1 MGIKLKMTLWYT
13 ILALVTA
20 GLMGGLLF
28 IAAQRS
34 AYEYYSDT
42 LHAASALAQSQLEY
56 ESGNLEIDD
65 DLEDIPDVHIAL
77 YTESGTLIYGR
88 TRVEL
93 AFEQDAVRR
102 VSSGG
107 MEWYALDTLLTFDG
121 RSSVWMRC
129 VKAADSEAAAY
140 VLVLRVALI
149 LLPLMIGLTALGG
162 FLIARGAFRPVG
174 RMAATAE
181 AIVSG
186 GDLGRRVGLHGG
198 RDELTRLSRTLD
210 SMLERLDEAFRRE
223 RQFTSDAAHELR
235 TPLNAVRLLCQEA
248 MDETDP
254 GRRESLIAEIMERI
268 DGLSRLVA
276 QLLALSRMDAG
287 RVPVEMRE
295 VAHELEPLA
304 QDADISLEAEVDPGV
319 RMNADA
325 SLLTRLAVNLLGNA
339 IRYGR
344 RGGHAWLK
352 LTDEADGVCLAVR
365 DDGVGMDADTLA
377 NLRALIAA
385 DTDSREDVTKVGVWN
400 ISQRIRSEFGD
411 SYGLEVD
418 SWPGHGTEFR
428 LRLPYLTGEMIVND
442 EVQAA
447 ARG

>member
-28 IAAQRS
+28 FAAQRS

-162 FLIARGAFRPVG
+162 FLIARGAFRPG
-174 RMAATAE
+174 CRARWTACWS
-181 AIVSG
+181 VW
-186 GDLGRRVGLHGG
+186 
-198 RDELTRLSRTLD
+198 TRP
-210 SMLERLDEAFRRE
+210 
-223 RQFTSDAAHELR
+223 SDASGNSPRMRR
-235 TPLNAVRLLCQEA
+235 TSCARRSMPCACCVRRPW
-248 MDETDP
+248 M
-254 GRRESLIAEIMERI
+254 RR
-268 DGLSRLVA
+268 
-276 QLLALSRMDAG
+276 
-287 RVPVEMRE
+287 
-295 VAHELEPLA
+295 
-304 QDADISLEAEVDPGV
+304 
-319 RMNADA
+319 
-325 SLLTRLAVNLLGNA
+325 T
-339 IRYGR
+339 
-344 RGGHAWLK
+344 
-352 LTDEADGVCLAVR
+352 
-365 DDGVGMDADTLA
+365 
-377 NLRALIAA
+377 
-385 DTDSREDVTKVGVWN
+385 
-400 ISQRIRSEFGD
+400 
-411 SYGLEVD
+411 
-418 SWPGHGTEFR
+418 
-428 LRLPYLTGEMIVND
+428 
-442 EVQAA
+442 QAA
-447 ARG
+447 ASR

>member
-13 ILALVTA
+13 LLALVTA

-28 IAAQRS
+28 FAAQRS
-34 AYEYYSDT
+34 SFEYYSDT
-42 LHAASALAQSQLEY
+42 LHAASVLAQSQLEY

-65 DLEDIPDVHIAL
+65 DLDDIPDVHIAL
-77 YTESGTLIYGR
+77 YTAGGTLIYGR

-93 AFEQDAVRR
+93 PFEEGTVRR

-107 MEWYALDTLLTFDG
+107 LEWYVMDTLLTFDS

-140 VLVLRVALI
+140 APVFRMALV

-162 FLIARGAFRPVG
+162 FLIARGAFQPVE

-210 SMLERLDEAFRRE
+210 GMLERLDESFRRE

-248 MDETDP
+248 LDEQDP
-254 GRRESLIAEIMERI
+254 RRREALIAEIMERI

-287 RVPVEMRE
+287 RVPVEMQEVDASRLIQE
-295 VAHELEPLA
+295 VARELEPVA
-304 QDADISLEAEVDPGV
+304 EDAGITLEVQAAPGV
-319 RMNADA
+319 KLKADP

-344 RGGHAWLK
+344 PGGHAWLT
-352 LTDEADGVCLAVR
+352 LADEADGVRLTVR
-365 DDGVGMDADTLA
+365 DDGVGMSAEEQERMWDRFWRADSSRHSEGTGLGLA
-377 NLRALIAA
+377 IARWIIDRHGA
-385 DTDSREDVTKVGVWN
+385 QAQVESEPGKGTKVRVLFP
-400 ISQRIRSEFGD
+400 RK
-411 SYGLEVD
+411 
-418 SWPGHGTEFR
+418 
-428 LRLPYLTGEMIVND
+428 
-442 EVQAA
+442 
-447 ARG
+447 

>member
-42 LHAASALAQSQLEY
+42 LHAASSLAQSQLEY

-254 GRRESLIAEIMERI
+254 GRSESLIAEIMERI

-287 RVPVEMRE
+287 RVPVEMRDVDVSRLMQE

-304 QDADISLEAEVDPGV
+304 QDADISLEAEVEPGV
-319 RMNADA
+319 QMNADA

-344 RGGHAWLK
+344 RGGLHPL
-352 LTDEADGVCLAVR
+352 
-365 DDGVGMDADTLA
+365 
-377 NLRALIAA
+377 
-385 DTDSREDVTKVGVWN
+385 
-400 ISQRIRSEFGD
+400 F
-411 SYGLEVD
+411 
-418 SWPGHGTEFR
+418 
-428 LRLPYLTGEMIVND
+428 
-442 EVQAA
+442 
-447 ARG
+447 

>member
-13 ILALVTA
+13 LLALVTA

-28 IAAQRS
+28 FAAQRS
-34 AYEYYSDT
+34 SFEYYSDT
-42 LHAASALAQSQLEY
+42 LHAASVLAQSQLEY

-65 DLEDIPDVHIAL
+65 DLDDIPDVHIAL
-77 YTESGTLIYGR
+77 YTGGGTLIYGR

-93 AFEQDAVRR
+93 PFEEGTVRR

-107 MEWYALDTLLTFDG
+107 LEWYVMDTLLTFDS

-140 VLVLRVALI
+140 APVFRMALV

-162 FLIARGAFRPVG
+162 FLIARGAFRPVE

-210 SMLERLDEAFRRE
+210 GMLERLDESFRRE

-248 MDETDP
+248 MDEPDP
-254 GRRESLIAEIMERI
+254 GRREALIAEIMERT

-287 RVPVEMRE
+287 RVPVEMQEVDASRLIQE
-295 VAHELEPLA
+295 VARELEPVA
-304 QDADISLEAEVDPGV
+304 EDAGITLEVRAAPGV
-319 RMNADA
+319 KLRGDP

-344 RGGHAWLK
+344 PGGHAWLT
-352 LTDEADGVCLAVR
+352 LADEADGVRLTVR
-365 DDGVGMDADTLA
+365 DDGVGMSAGEQERMWDRFWRADSSRHSEGTGLGLA
-377 NLRALIAA
+377 IARWIIDRHGA
-385 DTDSREDVTKVGVWN
+385 QAQVESEPGKGTKVRVLFP
-400 ISQRIRSEFGD
+400 RK
-411 SYGLEVD
+411 
-418 SWPGHGTEFR
+418 
-428 LRLPYLTGEMIVND
+428 
-442 EVQAA
+442 
-447 ARG
+447 

>member
-1 MGIKLKMTLWYT
+1 M
-13 ILALVTA
+13 
-20 GLMGGLLF
+20 
-28 IAAQRS
+28 
-34 AYEYYSDT
+34 
-42 LHAASALAQSQLEY
+42 
-56 ESGNLEIDD
+56 
-65 DLEDIPDVHIAL
+65 HIAL

-107 MEWYALDTLLTFDG
+107 MEWYALDTLLTFAG

-149 LLPLMIGLTALGG
+149 LRPLMMGLTALGG
-162 FLIARGAFRPVG
+162 YLIARGAFRPVG

-248 MDETDP
+248 MDETV
-254 GRRESLIAEIMERI
+254 

-295 VAHELEPLA
+295 VDVSRLMQEVAHELEPLA
-304 QDADISLEAEVDPGV
+304 QDADISLEAEVEPGV
-319 RMNADA
+319 QMNADA

-365 DDGVGMDADTLA
+365 DDGVGMSPEEQERMWDRFWRADSSRNSEGTGLGLA
-377 NLRALIAA
+377 IARWIIDRHGGSA
-385 DTDSREDVTKVGVWN
+385 QV
-400 ISQRIRSEFGD
+400 RSA
-411 SYGLEVD
+411 
-418 SWPGHGTEFR
+418 PGKGTEIRVVFPR
-428 LRLPYLTGEMIVND
+428 K
-442 EVQAA
+442 
-447 ARG
+447 

>member
-13 ILALVTA
+13 LLALVTA

-28 IAAQRS
+28 FAAQRS
-34 AYEYYSDT
+34 SFEYYSDT
-42 LHAASALAQSQLEY
+42 LHAASVLAQSQLEY

-65 DLEDIPDVHIAL
+65 DLDDIPDVHIAL
-77 YTESGTLIYGR
+77 YTGGGTLIYGR

-93 AFEQDAVRR
+93 PFEEGTVRR

-107 MEWYALDTLLTFDG
+107 LEWYVMDTLLTFDS

-140 VLVLRVALI
+140 APVFRMALV

-162 FLIARGAFRPVG
+162 FLIARGAFRPVE

-210 SMLERLDEAFRRE
+210 GMLERLDESFRRE

-248 MDETDP
+248 LDEQGP
-254 GRRESLIAEIMERI
+254 RRREALIAEIMERT

-287 RVPVEMRE
+287 RVPVEMQEVDASRLIQE
-295 VAHELEPLA
+295 VARELEPVA
-304 QDADISLEAEVDPGV
+304 EDAGITLEVRAAPGV
-319 RMNADA
+319 KLRADP

-344 RGGHAWLK
+344 PGGHAWLT
-352 LTDEADGVCLAVR
+352 LADEADGVRLTVR
-365 DDGVGMDADTLA
+365 DDGVGMSAGEQERMWDRFWRADSSRHSEGTGLGLA
-377 NLRALIAA
+377 IARWIIDRHGA
-385 DTDSREDVTKVGVWN
+385 QAQVE
-400 ISQRIRSEFGD
+400 SEIGK
-411 SYGLEVD
+411 
-418 SWPGHGTEFR
+418 GTEMRVLFPR
-428 LRLPYLTGEMIVND
+428 K
-442 EVQAA
+442 
-447 ARG
+447 

>member
-107 MEWYALDTLLTFDG
+107 MEWYVLDTLLTFDG

-140 VLVLRVALI
+140 VLVLRAALI
-149 LLPLMIGLTALGG
+149 LLPLMIGLTGAGRIPDCKRRIPSRGPHGG
-162 FLIARGAFRPVG
+162 YGGGHRKRRRSGPARGVAWRP
-174 RMAATAE
+174 R
-181 AIVSG
+181 
-186 GDLGRRVGLHGG
+186 
-198 RDELTRLSRTLD
+198 
-210 SMLERLDEAFRRE
+210 
-223 RQFTSDAAHELR
+223 
-235 TPLNAVRLLCQEA
+235 
-248 MDETDP
+248 
-254 GRRESLIAEIMERI
+254 
-268 DGLSRLVA
+268 
-276 QLLALSRMDAG
+276 
-287 RVPVEMRE
+287 
-295 VAHELEPLA
+295 
-304 QDADISLEAEVDPGV
+304 
-319 RMNADA
+319 
-325 SLLTRLAVNLLGNA
+325 
-339 IRYGR
+339 
-344 RGGHAWLK
+344 
-352 LTDEADGVCLAVR
+352 
-365 DDGVGMDADTLA
+365 
-377 NLRALIAA
+377 
-385 DTDSREDVTKVGVWN
+385 
-400 ISQRIRSEFGD
+400 
-411 SYGLEVD
+411 
-418 SWPGHGTEFR
+418 
-428 LRLPYLTGEMIVND
+428 
-442 EVQAA
+442 
-447 ARG
+447 

>member
-107 MEWYALDTLLTFDG
+107 MEWYALDTLLTFAG

-140 VLVLRVALI
+140 VLVLRAALI

-287 RVPVEMRE
+287 CVPVEMREVDVSRLMQE

-304 QDADISLEAEVDPGV
+304 QDADISLEAQVEPGV

-365 DDGVGMDADTLA
+365 DDGVGMSPEEQERMWDRFWRADSSRNSEGTGLGLA
-377 NLRALIAA
+377 IARWIIDRHGGTA
-385 DTDSREDVTKVGVWN
+385 QV
-400 ISQRIRSEFGD
+400 RSA
-411 SYGLEVD
+411 
-418 SWPGHGTEFR
+418 PGKGTEIRVVFPR
-428 LRLPYLTGEMIVND
+428 K
-442 EVQAA
+442 
-447 ARG
+447 